1 MTQLQA
7 FRLLSAQQVGVV
19 LAAVFFSM
27 LLAPLLLRGAPRL
40 AERLRKR
47 HTHSSSQ
54 DEIKSA
60 AGQLQQHVLICGYGR
75 VGQSIARFLRLENI
89 PFLAL
94 DDDPVRVQEAAAGE
108 AQVHYGDSRRIDLLQ
123 AMNIHCASL
132 LVVAVDN
139 AEIALRIVENV
150 RRINSDIPILVRLRD
165 DSRLSELQ
173 AAGATEVVPEVL
185 ESSLM
190 LASHAMALLGLP
202 ARRIQAHVDEV
213 REGRYRLLHAFYH
226 GGQLNLLT
234 PQGEQRDL
242 LHAVTLSSSAAAC
255 GKRMA
260 ELDFSDLNI
269 EVRAVQRGD
278 KDLTLTDSMLQEG
291 DTLLLCGPLGA
302 IETAEARLL
311 ARGYRR

>member
-1 MTQLQA
+1 
-7 FRLLSAQQVGVV
+7 
-19 LAAVFFSM
+19 M
-27 LLAPLLLRGAPRL
+27 LLAPLMLRGAPRL

-278 KDLTLTDSMLQEG
+278 TDLTLTDSLLQEG